1 MEQTVQSTQET
12 SPNNNLGNL
21 INLGKDLNKI
31 ALIDDRGKVTYK
43 QLHDMSN
50 HAANILK
57 TEKNI
62 KPGDRVGIKGFNSI
76 GFVAAYLGILKTGG
90 VAVLINPVVPESQID
105 YIAKND
111 KLKFLWIDPVFPKD
125 KIIDFET
132 YPVKN
137 NDPAVILYTSG
148 STSNYKGVIRSHRH
162 KMFLRKKVETIT
174 GDKEKMLISQSLTW
188 AAGLIQLEMSLI
200 KHNTSVFLGKF
211 DSKKFLKKIFLH
223 KINSASVVP
232 SMLSLILNEKELLSK
247 LDLSSL
253 QFITTSSATIS
264 NYLWTETKKIFPQ
277 VRLRNVYGSTESGP
291 NIFGE
296 HPTLPTPDLSVGYPL
311 SQIDYRIVDG
321 ILQLRSPSTML
332 GYTNA
337 TSHSLTDDGYFITND
352 LFRIDENGFYFYLG
366 RADDMFTSGG
376 HNIFPKQIE
385 DVLKQHPGVKD
396 AAVIAIED
404 DIKGHKPYSFV
415 ISQCE
420 EYVLRSHILNFFPQ
434 SHCPRRIWNLEQMPL
449 NINYKIDKKALI
461 LKAKTLLE
469 KDNDKS
475 AHGRN

>member
-1 MEQTVQSTQET
+1 MQSTQET